1 MLLNFTM
8 KTKQPLE
15 KGLPKGQTLAKILF
29 ILFFFFIGLQQV
41 NAQRTMYVSL
51 VPNVPKG
58 ENWPQLISSS
68 ANSNSLTP
76 QAQVFLEYARDNHI
90 TYIILYGLNNLDNA
104 IFRYNL
110 NVLIGKAKNDYCI
123 TTIGANIFSG
133 SIIGFPTGTN
143 LIAAYNGNS
152 AYQNKIDAL
161 VSEYEFWKIPGSFE
175 TAYLPF
181 LDRLNDMKYNS
192 PSSFAVPGIN
202 QVDVYLLGKNE
213 ATSDHV
219 ASTQIFSNSELNT
232 GASFDIDLT
241 EQNVNKVDHRAD
253 NILISCY
260 KGYDGNDAGYVGFYA
275 AKEKLNT
282 LFDLFANTNPGN
294 GIAGSM
300 TEQKNGT
307 KIIPLLGVYGTVDND
322 SWTRGYFYKNPEL
335 SSSSTPHELELD
347 LFNWYPENIDPN
359 PAAPENSPNQISKSN
374 VAWYKYQ
381 FMPGTI
387 YTTNE
392 YPLYPINTLSNVPI
406 SNILFNSNPTVTCNV
421 ATFDY
426 SGPNENGIFYTWDFG
441 DNTTLVSGTTGP
453 SDINYLVSDGIIT
466 HTFSVPGT
474 YNVKLKLVYGGCSY
488 EYAKSIIINGT
499 VPNAGPDQ
507 SICTSQATVNLA
519 GSVGLPATS
528 ASWSGAGTFSNVS
541 PNGLNATYTPS
552 AQEVLN
558 GQATLTL
565 TTPSGT
571 CPAGSD
577 QVVISFIAPPP
588 ATIST
593 SGNTAICANGSVLLG
608 ANTGTGFSYLWKR
621 GTSVV
626 GSNSP
631 FYTATQAGS
640 YTVKVENAAGCTT
653 TSSPAIAVTVNSGT
667 PPLPPAP
674 NITTSGSTTLCV
686 GSNVV
691 LETAVPGVT
700 YAWYKNGSAI
710 SGANSQNY
718 TATETGS
725 YTLVLTNASGCSVN
739 ATKTV
744 IVNQIITPTFAQLGP
759 YCLNEASDILP
770 TTSLIGITGDWVR
783 NINPTTTVSTT
794 TVSTT
799 TVGLSTYT
807 FTPSA
812 GQCANTATMTIT
824 VNPNTPLNFTAV
836 SPICLGGTL
845 NPLPTSNN
853 GIVGTWAPALN
864 NTATTTYTF
873 TPTEGQ
879 CVSGNTM
886 AIIVNNTPAP
896 SANAQNRCVGQTVS
910 SLSANG
916 TALKWYNS
924 ATGGTVLGLG
934 TILTNGTYYVS
945 QTLNGCESARTLVAV
960 TLDSPI
966 DPIFTIATTSCL
978 GAPLSAL
985 PLTSNNGVSGTWT
998 PVLNNST
1005 TTEYTFSPTSGQCAN
1020 IATMTIT
1027 INPNITPSF
1036 NPVSAIC
1043 AGAPL
1048 SLPTSSTNGIN
1059 GTWSPAIN
1067 NTATTTYTFT
1077 PTTGQCV
1084 TATQQ
1089 QLSVTVNPLPVIILS
1104 STAATACSTN
1114 TFNDGSASV
1123 EVSGTDTYS
1132 YLWNDNLN
1140 QTTAIAT
1147 GLVAGDYSVIV
1158 TNSSSGCFAT
1168 GSISVEST
1176 DALSYANGHI
1186 VAANTSETWES
1197 DEPIRLK
1204 GIIIVNGTLTI
1215 QNSTVMFGY
1224 DVTDNNDEEEPLAAR
1239 FQVND
1244 GGQLNI
1250 INSTLTGWCDE
1261 FWDGIETRG
1270 ITNTANVFL
1279 NNATVQ
1285 NAKIGFTNDR
1295 RRNYLKNYVQ
1305 GGYIVAEN
1313 SLFLNNRL
1321 AVEIKNDASLCRF
1334 TKCEFKYNEATLF
1347 SYPAPI
1353 VCCEWEPTEMTFVHL
1368 RKGEGT
1374 LFEGNT
1380 FSVNTSVYNVLSR
1393 GTGIYSEGAK
1403 YELRPHSDNTV
1414 NLFKGLTSGIKKVN
1428 YSYGEGQLICR
1439 GSEFD
1444 NIQKGIYIQGGNSDI
1459 INNNSFVNIPDADE
1473 GGNIEAS
1480 FHSYGIYINAGG
1492 SFDISSN
1499 NFSGFASTSP
1509 SAHGSHGIAFSNTGA
1524 SGGLCFDNSF
1534 MGVDYG
1540 VHTQANNS
1548 NLKIRCNVFS
1558 ADGNDHNASAF
1569 YVANGTL
1576 RSQGNANCQN
1586 LATEAAGNT
1595 WLGPNV
1601 TVGKSIESYA
1611 AQPFDYFA
1619 NPVDDDGLLFPY
1631 PANKFGN
1638 VFINP
1643 GDNGLGIIEEN
1654 IIDCLNSNTLSC
1666 SDPLAGIAPSVQST
1680 WFTSLRMK
1688 IENLKSKLEE
1698 IKNQFNYLKS
1708 LEQGIY
1714 EQDLNILSKDIEWL
1728 MNEIQLLE
1736 NQLYKAYQLYELNDE
1751 LLDLLT
1757 NSKSSEST
1765 KILSELYLKNQDYT
1779 TCRNTIDSIMPITKR
1794 EINFLN
1800 PESAEIRLL
1809 ENETFV
1815 KYMYTNLD
1823 MAEAGKT
1830 IMTADQKYI
1839 DSLQEV
1845 VDAAMKISVRA
1856 GQELSERTHVYYEYP
1871 IVKNFGGEKSMKI
1884 KNTAQ
1889 EIEKVQFEVFPIPTN
1904 GMLTANYII
1913 PENALNAKIEIFD
1926 LTGKIIKIYSDLV
1939 IGANNLQID
1948 LSNIEN
1954 GLYTCVYKING
1965 KQISSKKIT
1974 LIK

>member
-1 MLLNFTM
+1 MMTKKSYESLLSFRQM
-8 KTKQPLE
+8 
-15 KGLPKGQTLAKILF
+15 LAKNIFLF
-29 ILFFFFIGLQQV
+29 FFFFIGSQQL
-41 NAQRTMYVSL
+41 NAQRAMYVSL
-51 VPNVPKG
+51 APNAGVG
-58 ENWPQLISSS
+58 ETWPQFLSTT

-76 QAQVFLEYARDNHI
+76 QAQIFLEYARDNHI
-90 TYIILYGLNNLDNA
+90 TYIILYGLNDLSDSN
-104 IFRYNL
+104 FKYNL
-110 NVLIGKAKNDYCI
+110 NVFIGKAKSEYCI
-123 TTIGANIFSG
+123 TTVGANIFSG
-133 SIIGFPTGTN
+133 SIIGYPSGTN
-143 LIAAYNGNS
+143 LIATYNGNN
-152 AYQNKIDAL
+152 AYENKIDAL
-161 VSEYEFWKIPGSFE
+161 VSEYEFWNNNPNKFESFF
-175 TAYLPF
+175 LPM
-181 LDRLNDMKYNS
+181 LDKMNNMKANS
-192 PSSFAVPGIN
+192 GQPDSLEGIT
-202 QVDVYLLGKNE
+202 QVDVYLEGKLPGDAN
-213 ATSDHV
+213 
-219 ASTQIFSNSELNT
+219 QIFANPELYNP
-232 GASFDIDLT
+232 SPVFDIDTT
-241 EQNVNKVDHRAD
+241 ERNVNKVDNRAD
-253 NILISCY
+253 NIFLTCY
-260 KGYDGNDAGYVGFYA
+260 KPFDNTSNFYDANLKF
-275 AKEKLNT
+275 KT
-282 LFDLFANTNPGN
+282 LFNLFANDNQGD
-294 GIAGSM
+294 GIDSTTAY
-300 TEQKNGT
+300 KKGT
-307 KIIPLLGVYGTVDND
+307 RIIPLFGVYGPNTNNANY
-322 SWTRGYFYKNPEL
+322 TRGYYYFDPTL
-335 SSSSTPHELELD
+335 SSSSTPQELEFD
-347 LFNWYPENIDPN
+347 LFNLPANVENNN
-359 PAAPENSPNQISKSN
+359 PDTTANRISKSN

-381 FMPGTI
+381 FMPGTM

-392 YPLYPINTLSNVPI
+392 YPLYPLDTLNSIPI
-406 SNILFNSNPTVTCNV
+406 SSILFNSNPTIACKT
-421 ATFDY
+421 ATFEY
-426 SGPNENGIFYTWDFG
+426 SGPKENGIHYTWNFG
-441 DNTTLVSGTTGP
+441 DGTAPVQGTTSTTDPLISTGTISHFFQNIGP
-453 SDINYLVSDGIIT
+453 YEVSLTLEYDY
-466 HTFSVPGT
+466 P
-474 YNVKLKLVYGGCSY
+474 NGCTY
-488 EYAKSIIINGT
+488 EYKKSITINASIT
-499 VPNAGPDQ
+499 DAGPDQ
-507 SICTSQATVNLA
+507 LICNTQAIVNLS
-519 GSVGLPATS
+519 GSFSSPATN
-528 ASWSGAGTFSNVS
+528 ANWSGGAGTFSNIIL
-541 PNGLNATYTPS
+541 NGTTKTASYTPTQPEKAS
-552 AQEVLN
+552 GSVALIFTTISNAFCSTTASDTVVITF
-558 GQATLTL
+558 G
-565 TTPSGT
+565 TPS
-571 CPAGSD
+571 
-577 QVVISFIAPPP
+577 P
-588 ATIST
+588 ATIDT
-593 SGNTAICANGSVLLG
+593 SGSTTICVGGSVLLG

-621 GTSVV
+621 GTNVV

-631 FYTATQAGS
+631 FYTATQVGY
-640 YTVKVENAAGCTT
+640 YTVKVENAAGCST
-653 TSSPAIAVTVNSGT
+653 TSTPIFIDTVTAA
-667 PPLPPAP
+667 LPSIPS
-674 NITTSGSTTLCV
+674 ISGSPTTFCV
-686 GSNVV
+686 GSNV
-691 LETAVPGVT
+691 LLAVNPVSGVT
-700 YAWYKNGSAI
+700 YSWYKNGSAI
-710 SGANSQNY
+710 IGANSQSY
-718 TATETGS
+718 TASQSGS
-725 YTLVLTNASGCSVN
+725 YTLVVTKISNGCSVN

-744 IVNQIITPTFAQLGP
+744 IVSQKITPTFTQLGP
-759 YCLNEASDILP
+759 FCLNEATVNLP
-770 TTSLIGITGDWVR
+770 TTSLIGITGTWLL
-783 NINPTTTVSTT
+783 NTNSTT

-853 GIVGTWAPALN
+853 GIVGTWSPALN

-998 PVLNNST
+998 PALNNST
-1005 TTEYTFSPTSGQCAN
+1005 TTEYTFSPTSVQCAN

-1089 QLSVTVNPLPVIILS
+1089 QLSVTVNPLPVIILN

-1197 DEPIRLK
+1197 DQPIRLK

-1215 QNSTVMFGY
+1215 QNSSVMFGY
-1224 DVTDNNDEEEPLAAR
+1224 DVIDNNDEEEPLAAR

-1279 NNATVQ
+1279 DSTTIQ

-1313 SLFLNNRL
+1313 SKFLNNRL

-1380 FSVNTSVYNVLSR
+1380 FSVNTAVYNVLSR

-1414 NLFKGLTSGIKKVN
+1414 NLFEGLTSGIKKVN

-1534 MGVDYG
+1534 SGVDYG
-1540 VHTQANNS
+1540 VHTQSNNL

-1558 ADGNDHNASAF
+1558 AEGNDHNASAF

-1576 RSQGNANCQN
+1576 RPQGNSGCAND
-1586 LATEAAGNT
+1586 AAEAAGNT
-1595 WLGPNV
+1595 WLGPNASL
-1601 TVGKSIESYA
+1601 GKSIESYA
-1611 AQPFDYFA
+1611 VLPFDYFA
-1619 NPVDDDGLLFPY
+1619 NPADAFFSQTPY
-1631 PANKFGN
+1631 PTNHIGTVSVNPSVICANIPAG
-1638 VFINP
+1638 INTCLDP
-1643 GDNGLGIIEEN
+1643 LLGISPTVN
-1654 IIDCLNSNTLSC
+1654 GS
-1666 SDPLAGIAPSVQST
+1666 
-1680 WFTSLRMK
+1680 WFTNIKNK
-1688 IENLKSKLEE
+1688 IFELHLQLGNL
-1698 IKNQFNYLKS
+1698 KNQFLELQNIQDTVYNDYL
-1708 LEQGIY
+1708 Q
-1714 EQDLNILSKDIEWL
+1714 ILSRDIEWL

-1736 NQLYKAYQLYELNDE
+1736 NQLYKGYLIYDQLGELENM
-1751 LLDLLT
+1751 LV
-1757 NSKSSEST
+1757 NSLSSES
-1765 KILSELYLKNQDYT
+1765 KKMLSEFYLNSYDYLQ
-1779 TCRNTIDSIMPITKR
+1779 CRNTIDSIIPVTKR
-1794 EINFLN
+1794 EVQYLN
-1800 PESAEIRLL
+1800 PESADIRLR
-1809 ENETFV
+1809 ENEAFV
-1815 KYMYTNLD
+1815 KFMYTNLD
-1823 MAEAGKT
+1823 IAESGQT
-1830 IMTADQKYI
+1830 IMTAAAAAI
-1839 DSLQEV
+1839 DSLQDV
-1845 VDAAMKISVRA
+1845 ADKGVKISVRA
-1856 GQELSERTHVYYEYP
+1856 GEAVGQRTNIFAEYP
-1871 IVKNFGGEKSMKI
+1871 IVKNHGGEKSMKI
-1884 KNTAQ
+1884 NNSNSPLGK
-1889 EIEKVQFEVFPIPTN
+1889 IQFDVYPVPTTSI
-1904 GMLTANYII
+1904 LTVNYII
-1913 PENALNAKIEIFD
+1913 PGNATNAKIEIFD
-1926 LTGKIIKIYSDLV
+1926 LTGKLIQAKLILQKEEYS
-1939 IGANNLQID
+1939 IQFD
-1948 LSNIEN
+1948 LSGVETGI
-1954 GLYTCVYKING
+1954 YTCIYKIDG
-1965 KQISSKKIT
+1965 KQISAKKIAVV
-1974 LIK
+1974 K